1 MNFQCGFTTDL
12 DNGLTVSVQYH
23 DCAYATR
30 DDDDKLVSVEM
41 ACWTTRKRP
50 GEMKDNR
57 LSGQWLSR
65 DVWPDDCIQDD
76 VLGHLP
82 VDKVMHMMDQ
92 AQQLLS
98 WQVDALAVIAAKR
111 T

>member
-12 DNGLTVSVQYH
+12 DNGLTVSVQFH
-23 DCAYATR
+23 DGAYATR

-41 ACWTTRKRP
+41 ACWTTSKGP

-57 LSGQWLSR
+57 LSAQWLSR
-65 DVWPDDCIQDD
+65 DVWPDDCTRND
-76 VLGHLP
+76 VLGYVH

-92 AQQLLS
+92 AAQMS
-98 WQVDALAVIAAKR
+98 SKYVDALAVIAAKR